1 MKIQTTLL
9 LIAALGFTAPVMAQ
23 TDSIDDIVAQS
34 GLSKQQVRML
44 LGART
49 PYPAYRTSYDRLRKQ
64 LIAAVGQA
72 RYQELV
78 KTGLPAAEG
87 AVVAGAG

>member
-9 LIAALGFTAPVMAQ
+9 LIAAIGFTAPVMAQ

-78 KTGLPAAEG
+78 KAGLPQTAET
-87 AVVAGAG
+87 AVASAG